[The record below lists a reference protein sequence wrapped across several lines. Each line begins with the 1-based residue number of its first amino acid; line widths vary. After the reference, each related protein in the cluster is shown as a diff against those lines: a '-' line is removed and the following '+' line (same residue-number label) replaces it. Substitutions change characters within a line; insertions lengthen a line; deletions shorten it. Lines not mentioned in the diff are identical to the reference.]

1 MYSVN
6 LEKEKSISVFVIGKK
21 KKNIVGTGSCMGAFI
36 YMVLLT
42 LC

>member
-21 KKNIVGTGSCMGAFI
+21 KKTLLGLALVWELSFI
-36 YMVLLT
+36 WYF
-42 LC
+42 